1 MTFLAAHIGEHQFIA
16 GGNTGRYAGGAALG
30 VDGVLQLGRIGKAC
44 CTAGAD
50 DFDTV
55 EVQRLCQLQAADGHP
70 NFVARSGSDTH
81 RRTVVNPLGQVAGL
95 QGFTGDRVDRSQRY
109 AIETDRAGV
118 NAALYASRN
127 TRTGKQI
134 GCDGGGADLAL
145 RVKKCLRLNAG
156 ACAVKNAHALVAT
169 QAGAVEVV
177 LAVSGA
183 GTGAL
188 RRRDDQL
195 LLCFV
200 QGLAKQVPAVPG
212 NHLQLLTG
220 VSAVKVDGHI
230 RQAGRNTGH
239 SGDRTAGVKHQRTCS
254 AGVRI
259 VEQHGRNIAGACHGA
274 GLVADAGVCTAGV
287 F

>member
-1 MTFLAAHIGEHQFIA
+1 M
-16 GGNTGRYAGGAALG
+16 G

-50 DFDTV
+50 DFNAV
-55 EVQRLCQLQAADGHP
+55 EVQRLCQLQTADGHP
-70 NFVARSGSDTH
+70 NFVTGSGSDTH
-81 RRTVVNPLGQVAGL
+81 RRAIVNPLGQVAGL
-95 QGFTGDRVDRSQRY
+95 QGFTGDRVDRSQRH
-109 AIETDRAGV
+109 AIEADRASV

-134 GCDGGGADLAL
+134 GGDGGGADLAL
-145 RVKKCLRLNAG
+145 RVKKCLCLNTG
-156 ACAVKNAHALVAT
+156 ACAVKNTHALVAT

-177 LAVSGA
+177 VAVSGA
-183 GTGAL
+183 GAGAL

-200 QGLAKQVPAVPG
+200 QGLAKQVPAVAG
-212 NHLQLLTG
+212 NHLQVLTG

-230 RQAGRNTGH
+230 RQAGRNAGH
-239 SGDRTAGVKHQRTCS
+239 SGDRAAGVKHQRTCS

-259 VEQHGRNIAGACHGA
+259 VEQHGRNITGARQGA
-274 GLVADAGVCTAGV
+274 GLVADAGVRTAGV